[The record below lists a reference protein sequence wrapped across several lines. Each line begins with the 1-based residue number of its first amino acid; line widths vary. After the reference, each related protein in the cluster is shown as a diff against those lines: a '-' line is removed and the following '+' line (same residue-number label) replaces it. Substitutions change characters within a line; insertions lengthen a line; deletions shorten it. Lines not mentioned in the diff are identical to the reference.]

1 MIIYPP
7 EIQFHDDLLRVS
19 SRFTTEKQDAHLW
32 FEVDKKYAD
41 YVMTDKIDAFLV
53 GLLPLAMRLGEDIHL
68 KHPVSEKMYFN
79 VSNNMVAL
87 INDAFPEFKR
97 ISVFADGF
105 ADESKV
111 IKGKVV
117 AVGLS
122 CGTDS
127 LCTIADNSS
136 SDIPGSYRI
145 THGVFTNVGSH
156 GSTDDAAGKER
167 FLGRLENA
175 KGCASELGL
184 EFVVIDSN
192 MEQILSSVTD
202 YDRTSTFRNISAVLI
217 LEKLFFRYFLS
228 SGLAYRDLKVRKGNS
243 STFVRGRDSAG
254 FDPIT
259 LPCLST
265 SALEFISY
273 GSQYKRTEKTAIV
286 SDFEASYRWF
296 NVCAAQSKNCSVCR
310 KCVRTLLTL
319 DLLGKVERYEA
330 VLDLDKYRR
339 EKRGFICFILA
350 TKKTS
355 SINREVAELMTEVD
369 YHPPLSFYPYF
380 AGYWLGFKTI
390 VAGRKVLDA
399 VDKRLQALPRMR
411 ASKMLGPLR
420 FALYAF
426 IKIEDHRTDLPL
438 IDSLQSSSYKKEIP
452 K

>member
-7 EIQFHDDLLRVS
+7 EIQFHDDLLRIS

-53 GLLPLAMRLGEDIHL
+53 GLLPLAMRLGEDVHL

-97 ISVFADGF
+97 ISIFAESF

-111 IKGKVV
+111 IKGKAV
-117 AVGLS
+117 AFGLS
-122 CGTDS
+122 CGVDS
-127 LCTIADNSS
+127 LCTFAENSS
-136 SDIPGSYRI
+136 SDTPESYRI
-145 THGVFTNVGSH
+145 THAVFTNVGSH

-175 KGCASELGL
+175 KECASELGMEL
-184 EFVVIDSN
+184 IVIDSN

-202 YDRTSTFRNISAVLI
+202 YDRTNTFRNVSAVLI
-217 LEKLFFRYFLS
+217 LEKLIFRYFYS
-228 SGLAYRDLKVRKGNS
+228 SGLAYRDLKIRKGNS
-243 STFVRGRDSAG
+243 PNFVRGRDSAS

-265 SALEFISY
+265 GALEFISF

-286 SDFEASYRWF
+286 ADFEPSYRWL
-296 NVCAAQSKNCSVCR
+296 NVCAVQAKNCSVCR
-310 KCVRTLLTL
+310 KCLRTLLTL

-330 VLDLDKYRR
+330 VFDLKKYRR
-339 EKRGFICFILA
+339 EKKRFICYILA
-350 TKKTS
+350 TRKTYGS
-355 SINREVAELMTEVD
+355 SRHVVELMTEVD
-369 YHPPLSFYPYF
+369 YHPSLSFYPYF
-380 AGYWLGFKTI
+380 AGYWLGFKAI
-390 VAGRKVLDA
+390 VAGRKMLDA
-399 VDKRLQALPRMR
+399 VDNRLQALPRMR
-411 ASKMLGPLR
+411 TSKMLGPLR

-426 IKIEDHRTDLPL
+426 IKIEEHRT
-438 IDSLQSSSYKKEIP
+438 
-452 K
+452 